1 MISDSFP
8 VPLTETS
15 LAAYFHER
23 LADCAQS
30 LKPPPHEDTRW
41 YLGTV
46 LVRFSQTEHLF
57 GYANGQLDLRPLALV
72 YGDAL
77 QAGNR
82 HERCLLLQRLGDMA
96 LVVGAL
102 FPGHYARR
110 GIQRDYFIGMGG
122 GAYDYLAE
130 HSRHHRHVYAELA
143 SAFARMLA
151 LVASVCSRRDPVTPE
166 DVLALYQRW
175 RDTGDAL
182 AGRQL
187 QALGIAT
194 GGGNRDM
201 H

>member
-1 MISDSFP
+1 MISDSSP

-15 LAAYFHER
+15 LADYFRQR
-23 LADCAQS
+23 LAECAQR

-41 YLGTV
+41 YLGAL
-46 LVRFSQTEHLF
+46 LVRFSQAEHLF
-57 GYANGQLDLRPLALV
+57 GYANGQLDLQPLALV

-77 QAGNR
+77 QAGSR
-82 HERCLLLQRLGDMA
+82 HERCLLLQRLGDMS
-96 LVVGAL
+96 LVLGAL

-130 HSRHHRHVYAELA
+130 HARHQRHVYAELA
-143 SAFARMLA
+143 GTFARMLA
-151 LVASVCSRRDPVTPE
+151 LVAQACSRRDPVTPE

-187 QALGIAT
+187 RAMGIMT
-194 GGGNRDM
+194 TDERW